1 MDREESRLKHLKQK
15 HPPLGMAEEMSN
27 PNYRL
32 LSLRRDLERRNL
44 SELKSLAK
52 EQGLGVKDAV
62 KYGNA
67 HRRSTWVKLLLVNTP
82 EFHVQPQERP
92 KQEVNKPRRNKPAIP
107 AIKQRVVYGM
117 KRLPEIKTTVYFYHH
132 KGE

>member
-1 MDREESRLKHLKQK
+1 MLNEYEVK
-15 HPPLGMAEEMSN
+15 N
-27 PNYRL
+27 
-32 LSLRRDLERRNL
+32 LRRDLEKLNL
-44 SELKSLAK
+44 GEIRKLAK
-52 EQGLGVKDAV
+52 ERGFSKKDAV

-82 EFHVQPQERP
+82 ELHGQPQEKP
-92 KQEVNKPRRNKPAIP
+92 KQKEVKPRRNKTAIP
-107 AIKQRVVYGM
+107 TIKQRVVYGM